1 MKLFYFISSNII
13 NRVILFKVYEEND
26 KNALI
31 RNLKFNNWMTLIKS
45 IEYKDVFDEIE
56 STRTKLILSVEY
68 RVVN

>member
-1 MKLFYFISSNII
+1 MYEIILFYFISNNII
-13 NRVILFKVYEEND
+13 NRVILFRVYD

-45 IEYKDVFDEIE
+45 IEYKSVFNEIE
-56 STRTKLILSVEY
+56 NTRIELILNVKY

>member
-1 MKLFYFISSNII
+1 MKLFYFISNNII

-26 KNALI
+26 ENALI

-56 STRTKLILSVEY
+56 SIRTELILSVKY

>member
-1 MKLFYFISSNII
+1 MKLFYFISNNII
-13 NRVILFKVYEEND
+13 NRVILFKVYEENAI
-26 KNALI
+26 NALI

-56 STRTKLILSVEY
+56 SVRTELILSVKY

>member
-26 KNALI
+26 ENTLM

-45 IEYKDVFDEIE
+45 IEYKDVFYEIE
-56 STRTKLILSVEY
+56 SIRTELILSVKY
-68 RVVN
+68 KVIN

>member
-1 MKLFYFISSNII
+1 MKLFYFISNNII

-26 KNALI
+26 ENALI
-31 RNLKFNNWMTLIKS
+31 RNLKFNNLMTLIKS

-56 STRTKLILSVEY
+56 STGTELILSVKY